1 MLSACTHLALQVVS
15 QLLEE
20 MGEPQRLSPTE
31 TELEREQRLLKR
43 TCNLK
48 FMTWF
53 DGSPILN
60 RSWTTHYVM
69 LQYDSLRHKLSSEAQ
84 VACRH
89 ACSNPPIHVCVHPAI
104 QLYPY
109 PGTLTSTS

>member
-1 MLSACTHLALQVVS
+1 MPPKAAPDRALAGMAGGKRGGGSAVQCSRTRVGLRLGNMLSACTHLALQVVS

-60 RSWTTHYVM
+60 RSWTTH
-69 LQYDSLRHKLSSEAQ
+69 
-84 VACRH
+84 
-89 ACSNPPIHVCVHPAI
+89 
-104 QLYPY
+104 
-109 PGTLTSTS
+109 